1 MWQTREIAGFLCWLL
16 LLAVAFSP
24 GTPGIADA
32 VEWDATPNL
41 PVEVDAASVTYDRDR
56 DVAIATGDVVVR
68 YGETEVYAQE
78 VVVHRA
84 IPMVEARGNV
94 EVHDPEGVLFADSV
108 TLDLDQETG
117 TLTGAA
123 LRSRRLQ
130 YSLWGSRI
138 EKHPGWSF
146 RIVNGRFTTC
156 QCERGRQS
164 WSITAKELEV
174 TIGGYGVAK
183 GATFNVL
190 DVPILYLPRVVV
202 PVHRERQSGFLFPR
216 FGFSNQRGFQTVVPF
231 YWAIGPSREATVG
244 LDIETAARIGGIA
257 EYRERRSRESG
268 GTLAGSYFNEFY
280 RAAPG
285 PGRLPTDRWSFV
297 ADQVEALGDRL
308 RLYSDTLIT
317 SDDAFFREINTYAF
331 ERGRSVLYRTLPYTR
346 SRLGATY
353 GGQRYLVAVEG
364 QYFQNLNERI
374 ESRTVQVA
382 PRLSLIGQSEVRR
395 WALLEWDL
403 DWRNFVRG
411 QGPAGNR
418 LWARPAITVFAPV
431 LPWARADFSVGFQG
445 TGYLLSRS
453 ERLAGG
459 GELPDSNHREQV
471 QLHGTVSTALQRIYD
486 FPHLGLVRFKHTVEP
501 MIVYNYI
508 SSASQGD
515 LPFFDML
522 DRINHRNAFSYGFTS
537 RLIGRF
543 ADGDEENVSEG
554 ARIREL
560 GRVSLLQSYDL
571 SRGIPRLARD
581 GSRSHFS
588 DIDLLARVN
597 PSRFLSFRWKSSF
610 DLRAA
615 EFSASQVGLF
625 VEDPREPDA
634 EARRRLQTRTSAGVA
649 YRLLANNAL
658 QQVDGNVVL
667 RLTDWVGLL
676 YATRYNV
683 PARRFLENYAGLRL
697 VSLCDCW
704 SVDFAVSNRT
714 NPAETEARLQ
724 VTLVGL
730 SELRQASRVAVAP

>member
-1 MWQTREIAGFLCWLL
+1 M
-16 LLAVAFSP
+16 LLALGVVGVGAGRIVS
-24 GTPGIADA
+24 A
-32 VEWDATPNL
+32 VELEAGATL
-41 PVEVDAASVTYDRDR
+41 PVEVDAATVTYDRDR
-56 DVAIATGDVVVR
+56 DVVIATGDVVVR

-108 TLDLDQETG
+108 TLDLDRETG

-138 EKHPGWSF
+138 EKHEGQSF

-164 WSITAKELEV
+164 WSITARELDV
-174 TIGGYGVAK
+174 TVGGYGVAK

-190 DVPILYLPRVVV
+190 DVPVLYLPRVVV
-202 PVHRERQSGFLFPR
+202 PVQQERQSGFLFPR
-216 FGFSNQRGFQTVVPF
+216 FGLSNQRGFQTLVPF
-231 YWAIGPSREATVG
+231 YWAIGPSREATFG
-244 LDIETAARIGGIA
+244 FDIETAARIGAIA

-268 GTLAGSYFNEFY
+268 GTLAASYFNEFF
-280 RAAPG
+280 RADQG
-285 PGRLPTDRWSFV
+285 PLGPPKDRWSLL
-297 ADQVEALGDRL
+297 ADQVEVRGDRL
-308 RLYSDTLIT
+308 RLYTDALIT
-317 SDDAFFREINTYAF
+317 SDDRFFREINTYAF
-331 ERGRSVLYRTLPYTR
+331 ERGRTVFYRTLPYTQ
-346 SRLGATY
+346 SRLGGTY
-353 GGQRYLVAVEG
+353 SGPRFVAILEG
-364 QYFQNLNERI
+364 QYFQNLTDRI

-382 PRLSLIGQSEVRR
+382 PRLGVTGQS
-395 WALLEWDL
+395 ALSEWSIVEWDV
-403 DWRNFVRG
+403 DWHNFARG

-418 LWARPAITVFAPV
+418 LLARPAVTVFAPL
-431 LPWARADFSVGFQG
+431 LPGLRAEASVGFWG
-445 TGYLLSRS
+445 VGYLLSRS

-471 QLHGTVSTALQRIYD
+471 DVRGQMSTTLQRIYD
-486 FPHLGLVRFKHTVEP
+486 FPRLGLVRLKHTVEP
-501 MIVYNYI
+501 LVSYYYI
-508 SSASQGD
+508 PSVSQGD
-515 LPFFDML
+515 LPFFDAL
-522 DRINHRNAFSYGFTS
+522 DRINHRNAFSYGMTT

-543 ADGDEENVSEG
+543 ADTGTAEASPLG
-554 ARIREL
+554 HIREL
-560 GRVSLLQSYDL
+560 GRLSLLQSYDL
-571 SRGIPRLARD
+571 SREIPPLAKG

-588 DIDLLARVN
+588 DVDLLARVN
-597 PSRFLSFRWKSSF
+597 PSRFLSFRWWSSF
-610 DLRAA
+610 DPGAA
-615 EFSASQVGLF
+615 EFSASQVALF
-625 VEDPREPDA
+625 VEDPRQPDL
-634 EARRRLQTRTSAGVA
+634 EAGRRSQTRTSAGVA
-649 YRLLANNAL
+649 YRLLANNVL

-667 RLTDWVGLL
+667 RLTDWAGLT

-683 PARRFLENYAGLRL
+683 LARRFLENFVSLRL

-730 SELRQASRVAVAP
+730 SDVRQASRVAVAP